1 MKILFFH
8 GLESKLNAPKR
19 KVLEQYGT
27 VQAPDLEYKSD
38 PNIIPKM
45 QQHIVEWQP
54 DVLIGSSMGGF
65 TGFFL
70 AQMTGVPALLYNP
83 AVLSG
88 RRYQIVP
95 ENLPPHFTAP
105 VQIILGGKDPIVLSS
120 STRLFLRTHYRTE
133 DHFHVKTIAD
143 MAHRIPFD
151 VFEMETH
158 AFFKEYF

>member
-1 MKILFFH
+1 MKILFLH

-45 QQHIVEWQP
+45 QQHIAEWQP

-70 AQMTGVPALLYNP
+70 AQMTGIPALLYNP

-95 ENLPPHFTAP
+95 ENLPAHFNAP
-105 VQIILGGKDPIVLSS
+105 VQIILGGIDPLVPPEATLD
-120 STRLFLRTHYRTE
+120 FLKTHYPNE
-133 DHFHVKTIAD
+133 KHFHIKTIPE
-143 MAHRIPFD
+143 MAHRIPFE
-151 VFEMETH
+151 VFELEGN

>member
-1 MKILFFH
+1 MKILFLH
-8 GLESKLNAPKR
+8 GLESKLNLPKR

-27 VQAPDLEYKSD
+27 VQAPDLEYKSN
-38 PNIIPKM
+38 PNVILEM
-45 QQHIVEWQP
+45 QQHIAQWQP

-65 TGFFL
+65 IGFFL
-70 AQMTGVPALLYNP
+70 AQMTGIPALLYNP

-105 VQIILGGKDPIVLSS
+105 VQIIFGGIDTLVPPEATLD
-120 STRLFLRTHYRTE
+120 FLKAHYPNE
-133 DHFHVKTIAD
+133 KHFQLKIIAD
-143 MAHRIPFD
+143 MAHRIPFE
-151 VFEMETH
+151 VFETESK